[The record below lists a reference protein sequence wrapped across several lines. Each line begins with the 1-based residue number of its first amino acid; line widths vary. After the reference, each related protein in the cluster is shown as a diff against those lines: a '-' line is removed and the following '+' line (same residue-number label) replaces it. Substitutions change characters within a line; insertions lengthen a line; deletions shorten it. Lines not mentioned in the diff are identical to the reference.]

1 MTGPTPAAAAHAVP
15 AAGAPPWRAPFAEQP
30 LDATVTVPGSK
41 SLTNRYLVLAA
52 LADGPSR
59 LRAPLHSRD
68 SALMIE
74 ALRQLGATITEV
86 PGDGDFGP
94 DLTITPIGRE
104 TAGARTGI
112 DCGLAGTVMR
122 FVPPVAALRRG
133 VTVFD
138 GDPHAR
144 KRPMGPIIEALTGL
158 GVAVTA
164 PDGGAAA
171 SLPFAVGGTGEVR
184 GGHLVIDA
192 SASSQFVSA
201 LLLAGARF
209 TEGLHLEHRSKDGA
223 GRPVPSLDHINMTVA
238 VLRGAGVSVDDSRP
252 NHWVV
257 SPGPIRAFDL
267 RIEQDLSN
275 AGPFLAAALATR
287 GTVRIPNWPAE
298 TTQVGDLWRSIL
310 TTMGATVTFADGTLT
325 VTGGPEIKGAD
336 FDETSELAPTVAALC
351 ALASGP
357 SRLSGI
363 AHLRGH
369 ETDRLAALVAEIN
382 RLGGDAEETSDGLI
396 IRPAPLHGG
405 VVRSYADHR
414 MATAG
419 AILGLAV
426 PGVEVEDIATTA
438 KTMPDFPQLWES
450 MLAQRARGGA
460 APAGASPA
468 GAAPA
473 TKGTSGGTQH

>member
-1 MTGPTPAAAAHAVP
+1 MTGATPTAAATPVP
-15 AAGAPPWRAPFAEQP
+15 ADCAPHWRAPFAERP
-30 LDATVTVPGSK
+30 VDATVTVPGSK

-68 SALMIE
+68 SALMIG

-86 PGDGDFGP
+86 PGDGTFGP
-94 DLTITPIGRE
+94 DLEILPIGLDAAAE
-104 TAGARTGI
+104 RTGI

-133 VTVFD
+133 ATLFD

-144 KRPMGPIIEALTGL
+144 KRPMGTIIEALAGL
-158 GVAVTA
+158 GVEVRS
-164 PDGGAAA
+164 PDGGPA
-171 SLPFAVGGTGEVR
+171 SALPFTVQGTGEVR
-184 GGHLVIDA
+184 GGHLAIDA

-209 TEGLHLEHRSKDGA
+209 SEGLHLEHASVDHPGA
-223 GRPVPSLDHINMTVA
+223 PVPSLDHINMTVA
-238 VLRGAGVSVDDSRP
+238 VLRGVGVAVDDSRP
-252 NHWVV
+252 NHWIV
-257 SPGPIRAFDL
+257 SPGAISAFDL

-310 TTMGATVTFADGTLT
+310 STMGATVTLEEGTLT
-325 VTGGPEIKGAD
+325 VTGGEEIKGGD

-351 ALASGP
+351 ALATGP

-369 ETDRLAALVAEIN
+369 ETDRLAALMAEIN

-396 IRPAPLHGG
+396 IRPAALHGG

-426 PGVEVEDIATTA
+426 PGIEVEDIATTA
-438 KTMPDFPQLWES
+438 KTMPDFPQLWTA
-450 MLAQRARGGA
+450 MLAQGPGAEAAVGPAAEKDAPRG
-460 APAGASPA
+460 P
-468 GAAPA
+468 
-473 TKGTSGGTQH
+473 QH

>member
-1 MTGPTPAAAAHAVP
+1 MSAASTAASNPVP
-15 AAGAPPWRAPFAEQP
+15 AVGAPHWPAPHAKRP
-30 LDATVTVPGSK
+30 VDATVTVPGSK

-74 ALRQLGATITEV
+74 ALRQLGATVTEV
-86 PGDGDFGP
+86 PGDGRFGP
-94 DLTITPIGRE
+94 DLEVTPISL
-104 TAGARTGI
+104 GAPAFGSSI

-122 FVPPVAALRRG
+122 FVPPVAALRHG
-133 VTVFD
+133 ETLFD

-144 KRPMGPIIEALTGL
+144 ERPMGTIIDSLTGL
-158 GVAVTA
+158 GVVVRA
-164 PDGGAAA
+164 PDGGAAS
-171 SLPFAVGGTGEVR
+171 SLPFAVHGTGNVR
-184 GGHLVIDA
+184 GGHLIIDA

-209 TEGLHLEHRSKDGA
+209 TDGLHLEHASVEHPGK
-223 GRPVPSLDHINMTVA
+223 PVPSLDHINMTVA
-238 VLRGAGVSVDDSRP
+238 VLRSVGVDVDDSRP

-257 SPGPIRAFDL
+257 SPGSIRAFDR

-275 AGPFLAAALATR
+275 AGPFLAAALATG
-287 GTVRIPNWPAE
+287 GTVRIPDWPAE

-310 TTMGATVTFADGTLT
+310 GAMGATVTLEDGTLT
-325 VTGGPEIKGAD
+325 VTGGPAIRGGD
-336 FDETSELAPTVAALC
+336 FAETSELAPTVAALC
-351 ALASGP
+351 ALATGP
-357 SRLSGI
+357 SRLTGI

-369 ETDRLAALVAEIN
+369 ETDRLAALVTEIN

-396 IRPAPLHGG
+396 IRPTALHGG
-405 VVRSYADHR
+405 VVCSYADHR

-438 KTMPDFPQLWES
+438 KTMPDFPQLWQA
-450 MLAQRARGGA
+450 MLAGGSIPEPGTAATAVSAAPGKDAARG
-460 APAGASPA
+460 P
-468 GAAPA
+468 
-473 TKGTSGGTQH
+473 QH

>member
-1 MTGPTPAAAAHAVP
+1 MTAPAATRD
-15 AAGAPPWRAPFAEQP
+15 GAPVQHWAAPFASRP
-30 LDATVTVPGSK
+30 VDATVTVPGSK

-68 SALMIE
+68 SALMID

-86 PGDGDFGP
+86 PGDGAFGP
-94 DLTITPIGRE
+94 DLEVVPLP
-104 TAGARTGI
+104 AAAAPSGARI

-122 FVPPVAALRRG
+122 FVPPLAALRHG
-133 VTVFD
+133 ASVFD

-144 KRPMGPIIEALTGL
+144 KRPMGTIIEALKAL
-158 GVAVTA
+158 GVAVSA
-164 PDGGAAA
+164 EDGGVPS
-171 SLPFAVGGTGEVR
+171 SLPFVVEGTGTVR

-201 LLLAGARF
+201 LLLVGARF
-209 TEGLHLEHRSKDGA
+209 DEGLHLEHVGK
-223 GRPVPSLDHINMTVA
+223 PVPSLDHINMTVA
-238 VLRGAGVSVDDSRP
+238 VLRGAGVSVDDSVP

-257 SPGPIRAFDL
+257 APGPIRAFDQ

-298 TTQVGDLWRSIL
+298 TQQVGDLWRSIL
-310 TTMGATVTFADGTLT
+310 ARMGATVTLEAGTLT
-325 VTGGPEIKGAD
+325 VTGGREIRGGDFAD
-336 FDETSELAPTVAALC
+336 TSELAPTVAALC
-351 ALASGP
+351 ALAGGP
-357 SRLSGI
+357 SRLTGI

-382 RLGGDAEETSDGLI
+382 RLGGDAEETGDGLV
-396 IRPAPLHGG
+396 IRPARLHAG
-405 VVRSYADHR
+405 VVHSYADHR

-426 PGVEVEDIATTA
+426 EGVQVEDIATTA
-438 KTMPDFPQLWES
+438 KTMPDFPELWAA
-450 MLAQRARGGA
+450 MLAQQA
-460 APAGASPA
+460 APAAGPEGRGSGAEN
-468 GAAPA
+468 
-473 TKGTSGGTQH
+473 

>member
-1 MTGPTPAAAAHAVP
+1 MTAAAATRDGSGTPVHHWA
-15 AAGAPPWRAPFAEQP
+15 APFASRP
-30 LDATVTVPGSK
+30 VDATVTVPGSK

-68 SALMIE
+68 SALMVD
-74 ALRQLGATITEV
+74 ALRQLGAVITEV
-86 PGDGDFGP
+86 PGDGAFGP
-94 DLTITPIGRE
+94 DLEVVPLP
-104 TAGARTGI
+104 AAAPASLARI

-122 FVPPVAALRRG
+122 FVPPLAALRKG
-133 VTVFD
+133 ASVFD

-144 KRPMGPIIEALTGL
+144 KRPMGTIIEALKAL
-158 GVAVTA
+158 GVAVSAEDGSA
-164 PDGGAAA
+164 PS
-171 SLPFAVGGTGEVR
+171 SLPFTVDGSGAVR

-201 LLLAGARF
+201 LLLVGARF
-209 TEGLHLEHRSKDGA
+209 DEGLHLEHVGK
-223 GRPVPSLDHINMTVA
+223 PVPSLDHINMTVA
-238 VLRGAGVSVDDSRP
+238 VLRGAGVSVDDSVP

-257 SPGPIRAFDL
+257 APGPIRAFDQ

-275 AGPFLAAALATR
+275 AGPFLAAALASR

-298 TTQVGDLWRSIL
+298 TQQVGDLWRGIL
-310 TTMGATVTFADGTLT
+310 ASMGATVTLADGVLT
-325 VTGGPEIKGAD
+325 VTGGPEIKGGDFAD
-336 FDETSELAPTVAALC
+336 TSELAPTVAALC

-382 RLGGDAEETSDGLI
+382 RLGGDAEETSDGLV
-396 IRPAPLHGG
+396 IRPAPLHAG
-405 VVRSYADHR
+405 VVHSYADHR

-426 PGVEVEDIATTA
+426 EGVQVEDIGTTA
-438 KTMPDFPQLWES
+438 KTMPDFPQLWAG
-450 MLAQRARGGA
+450 MLAQEAGFAAGPEGRVSGA
-460 APAGASPA
+460 
-468 GAAPA
+468 
-473 TKGTSGGTQH
+473 

>member
-1 MTGPTPAAAAHAVP
+1 MTGSTPPAATDSHSSTDTVP
-15 AAGAPPWRAPFAEQP
+15 HWPAPFASRP
-30 LDATVTVPGSK
+30 INATVTVPGSK
-41 SLTNRYLVLAA
+41 SLTNRFLVLAA

-68 SALMIE
+68 SALMID

-86 PGDGDFGP
+86 PGDGAFGP
-94 DLTITPIGRE
+94 DLEVTPLSQ
-104 TAGARTGI
+104 GASSSRTHI

-122 FVPPVAALRRG
+122 FVPPLAALRNG
-133 VTVFD
+133 VSVFD

-144 KRPMGPIIEALTGL
+144 KRPMGTIIEALKAL
-158 GVAVTA
+158 GVALTA
-164 PDGGAAA
+164 DDGGTPS
-171 SLPFAVGGTGEVR
+171 SLPFTVEGTGEVR

-201 LLLAGARF
+201 LLLVGARF
-209 TEGLHLEHRSKDGA
+209 TDGLHLEHIGKA
-223 GRPVPSLDHINMTVA
+223 VPSLDHINMTVA
-238 VLRGAGVSVDDSRP
+238 VLRGVGVSVDDSLP

-257 SPGPIRAFDL
+257 APGPIRAFDQ

-275 AGPFLAAALATR
+275 AGPFLAAALASG
-287 GTVRIPNWPAE
+287 GTVRIPGWPTG

-310 TTMGATVTFADGTLT
+310 ADMGADVSLANGVLT

-357 SRLSGI
+357 SRLTGI

-369 ETDRLAALVAEIN
+369 ETDRLAALVTEIN
-382 RLGGDAEETSDGLI
+382 RLGGDAEETSDGLV
-396 IRPAPLHGG
+396 IRPARLHAG
-405 VVRSYADHR
+405 VVHSYADHR

-426 PGVEVEDIATTA
+426 PGIEVQDIATTA
-438 KTMPDFPQLWES
+438 KTMPEFPQMWAD
-450 MLAQRARGGA
+450 MLAQGA
-460 APAGASPA
+460 A
-468 GAAPA
+468 APD
-473 TKGTSGGTQH
+473 GTEGSNGGTQH

>member
-1 MTGPTPAAAAHAVP
+1 MTGTTPTAAAPSLP
-15 AAGAPPWRAPFAEQP
+15 AGGGPHWRAPFAERP
-30 LDATVTVPGSK
+30 VDATVTVPGSK

-86 PGDGDFGP
+86 PGDGAYGP
-94 DLTITPIGRE
+94 DLDITPIAPDAAAAD
-104 TAGARTGI
+104 TAI

-122 FVPPVAALRRG
+122 FVPPVAALHRG
-133 VTVFD
+133 RSAFD

-144 KRPMGPIIEALTGL
+144 QRPMGTIIEALTGL
-158 GVAVTA
+158 GVAVSA
-164 PDGGAAA
+164 PDGGPAS
-171 SLPFAVGGTGEVR
+171 SLPFSVQGTGEVR

-209 TEGLHLEHRSKDGA
+209 TEGLHLEHVGK
-223 GRPVPSLDHINMTVA
+223 PVPSLDHINMTVA
-238 VLRGAGVSVDDSRP
+238 VLRGVGVAVDDSAP

-257 SPGPIRAFDL
+257 SPGPIRAFDQ

-287 GTVRIPNWPAE
+287 GTVRIPNWPAG
-298 TTQVGDLWRSIL
+298 TTQVGDLWRGIL
-310 TTMGATVTFADGTLT
+310 ATMGATVTLEDGTLT
-325 VTGGPEIKGAD
+325 VSGGPEIKGGD

-351 ALASGP
+351 ALATGP

-382 RLGGDAEETSDGLI
+382 RLGGDAEETADGLI
-396 IRPAPLHGG
+396 IRPAKLHGG
-405 VVRSYADHR
+405 VVHSYADHR

-438 KTMPDFPQLWES
+438 KTMPGFPQLWAT
-450 MLAQRARGGA
+450 MLGQASTADKEA
-460 APAGASPA
+460 A
-468 GAAPA
+468 
-473 TKGTSGGTQH
+473 GGTQH

>member
-1 MTGPTPAAAAHAVP
+1 MTGTAPTTPAPSTP
-15 AAGAPPWRAPFAEQP
+15 ADGTHWRAPFAETP
-30 LDATVTVPGSK
+30 VNATVTVPGSK

-68 SALMIE
+68 SALMIQ
-74 ALRQLGATITEV
+74 ALRQLGAGIREV
-86 PGDGDFGP
+86 PGDGSFGP
-94 DLTITPIGRE
+94 DLEITPLSPDAAAAD
-104 TAGARTGI
+104 TAI

-122 FVPPVAALRRG
+122 FVPPVAALRNG
-133 VTVFD
+133 ATVFD

-144 KRPMGPIIEALTGL
+144 KRPMNTIIEALAAL
-158 GVAVTA
+158 GVEVSAA
-164 PDGGAAA
+164 DGTRPT
-171 SLPFAVGGTGEVR
+171 SLPFVVEGTGEVR

-201 LLLAGARF
+201 LLLVGARF
-209 TEGLHLEHRSKDGA
+209 TEGLHLEHVGK
-223 GRPVPSLDHINMTVA
+223 PVPSLDHINMTVA
-238 VLRGAGVSVDDSRP
+238 VLREVGVSVDDSVP
-252 NHWVV
+252 NHWIVA
-257 SPGPIRAFDL
+257 PGSIRAFDR

-275 AGPFLAAALATR
+275 AGPFLAAALATG
-287 GTVRIPNWPAE
+287 GTVRIPNWPAP

-310 TTMGATVTFADGTLT
+310 AEMGATVTLENGTLT

-336 FDETSELAPTVAALC
+336 FADTSELAPTVAALC
-351 ALASGP
+351 ALATGP

-369 ETDRLAALVAEIN
+369 ETDRLAALVTEIN
-382 RLGGDAEETSDGLI
+382 RLGGDAEETADGLV
-396 IRPAPLHGG
+396 IRPAKLHGG

-426 PGVEVEDIATTA
+426 HGVEVEDIGTTS
-438 KTMPDFPQLWES
+438 KTMPDFPQLWEA
-450 MLAQRARGGA
+450 MLTQLGRQTEQASGA
-460 APAGASPA
+460 
-468 GAAPA
+468 
-473 TKGTSGGTQH
+473 

>member
-1 MTGPTPAAAAHAVP
+1 MTGTIPSATAPSHPAGVGPHWP
-15 AAGAPPWRAPFAEQP
+15 APFAARP
-30 LDATVTVPGSK
+30 VDATVTVPGSK

-74 ALRQLGATITEV
+74 ALRQLGATVTEV
-86 PGDGDFGP
+86 PGDGAFGP
-94 DLTITPIGRE
+94 DLEIIPISMDAAAAD
-104 TAGARTGI
+104 TAI

-133 VTVFD
+133 ESRFD

-144 KRPMGPIIEALTGL
+144 KRPMGTIIEALAGL
-158 GVAVTA
+158 GVAVNA
-164 PDGGAAA
+164 PDGGPAS
-171 SLPFAVGGTGEVR
+171 SLPFTVHGTGEVR
-184 GGHLVIDA
+184 GGHLIIDA

-209 TEGLHLEHRSKDGA
+209 TEGLHLEHQSRENASK
-223 GRPVPSLDHINMTVA
+223 PVPSLDHINMTVA
-238 VLRGAGVSVDDSRP
+238 VLRGVGVAVDDSVP
-252 NHWVV
+252 NHWIV
-257 SPGPIRAFDL
+257 SPGPIRAFDQ

-275 AGPFLAAALATR
+275 AGPFLAAALATG

-298 TTQVGDLWRSIL
+298 TTQVGDLWRGIL
-310 TTMGATVTFADGTLT
+310 TAMGATVTVDGGTLT
-325 VTGGPEIKGAD
+325 VSGGPEIKGGD

-351 ALASGP
+351 ALATGP

-369 ETDRLAALVAEIN
+369 ETDRLAALVTEIN
-382 RLGGDAEETSDGLI
+382 RLGGDAEETADGLI
-396 IRPAPLHGG
+396 IRPATLHGG
-405 VVRSYADHR
+405 VVHSYADHR

-438 KTMPDFPQLWES
+438 KTMPDFPQLWEA
-450 MLAQRARGGA
+450 MLAQGPA
-460 APAGASPA
+460 ADEDTA
-468 GAAPA
+468 
-473 TKGTSGGTQH
+473 GGTQH

>member
-1 MTGPTPAAAAHAVP
+1 MTGATPAAARPVP
-15 AAGAPPWRAPFAEQP
+15 ADSVPPWRAPFAVRP
-30 LDATVTVPGSK
+30 VDATVTVPGSK

-86 PGDGDFGP
+86 PGDGAFGP
-94 DLTITPIGRE
+94 DLAITPISLDAPE
-104 TAGARTGI
+104 ARSAV

-133 VTVFD
+133 VTLFD

-144 KRPMGPIIEALTGL
+144 NRPMGPIIAALTGL
-158 GVAVTA
+158 GVAVSA
-164 PDGGAAA
+164 PGGGPAS
-171 SLPFAVGGTGEVR
+171 SLPFAVEGTGEVR

-209 TEGLHLEHRSKDGA
+209 TGGLHLEHVGK
-223 GRPVPSLDHINMTVA
+223 PVPSLDHINMTVA
-238 VLRGAGVSVDDSRP
+238 VLRGAGVAVDDSRP

-257 SPGPIRAFDL
+257 SPGAIRAFDL

-287 GTVRIPNWPAE
+287 GTVRIPNWPAR
-298 TTQVGDLWRSIL
+298 TTQVGDLWRGIL
-310 TTMGATVTFADGTLT
+310 TTMGATVTLTDGTLT

-357 SRLSGI
+357 SRLGGI

-396 IRPAPLHGG
+396 IRAAPLHGG
-405 VVRSYADHR
+405 VVHSYADHR

-426 PGVEVEDIATTA
+426 PGIEVEDIATTA
-438 KTMPDFPQLWES
+438 KTMPDFPRLWES
-450 MLAQRARGGA
+450 MLAQGAGGSA
-460 APAGASPA
+460 APADAIPA
-468 GAAPA
+468 KKDAA
-473 TKGTSGGTQH
+473 GGTQH

>member
-1 MTGPTPAAAAHAVP
+1 MTGTTPTAAAHPLP
-15 AAGAPPWRAPFAEQP
+15 AETAPLWRAPFAERP
-30 LDATVTVPGSK
+30 IDATVTVPGSK

-86 PGDGDFGP
+86 PGDGAFGP
-94 DLTITPIGRE
+94 DLAVTPISPE
-104 TAGARTGI
+104 PSAAPAGI

-133 VTVFD
+133 VSLFD

-144 KRPMGPIIEALTGL
+144 KRPMGTIIEALAGL
-158 GVAVTA
+158 GVAVSA
-164 PDGGAAA
+164 PAGGPAS
-171 SLPFAVGGTGEVR
+171 SLPFTVQGTGEVR

-209 TEGLHLEHRSKDGA
+209 TEGLHLEHQSRARA
-223 GRPVPSLDHINMTVA
+223 GKPVPSLDHINMTVA
-238 VLRGAGVSVDDSRP
+238 VLRGVGVAVDDSVP

-257 SPGPIRAFDL
+257 SPGPIRAFDQ

-310 TTMGATVTFADGTLT
+310 TAMGADVTLTDGTLT
-325 VTGGPEIKGAD
+325 VTGGHEIKGAD

-351 ALASGP
+351 ALAAGP

-382 RLGGDAEETSDGLI
+382 RLGGDAEETADGLV

-405 VVRSYADHR
+405 VVHSYADHR

-450 MLAQRARGGA
+450 MLAQRTTAEKDSA
-460 APAGASPA
+460 
-468 GAAPA
+468 
-473 TKGTSGGTQH
+473 GGTQH

>member
-1 MTGPTPAAAAHAVP
+1 MTGTTAANTDPKHGTSLPLWPAPYATGPV
-15 AAGAPPWRAPFAEQP
+15 
-30 LDATVTVPGSK
+30 DATVTVPGSK
-41 SLTNRYLVLAA
+41 SLTNRFLVLAA

-68 SALMIE
+68 SVLMIQ
-74 ALRQLGATITEV
+74 ALRQLGAKVTEV
-86 PGDGDFGP
+86 PGDGDYGP
-94 DLTITPIGRE
+94 DLEITPMGWSAAGNE
-104 TAGARTGI
+104 TAI

-122 FVPPVAALRRG
+122 FVPPLAALRNG

-144 KRPMGPIIEALTGL
+144 KRPMGTIIEALVAL
-158 GVAVTA
+158 GVPVRNE
-164 PDGGAAA
+164 GGRTPSA
-171 SLPFAVGGTGEVR
+171 LPFAVEGSGEVR

-201 LLLAGARF
+201 LLLVGARF
-209 TEGLHLEHRSKDGA
+209 TEGLHLEHVGK
-223 GRPVPSLDHINMTVA
+223 PVPSLDHINMTVA
-238 VLRGAGVSVDDSRP
+238 VLRSVGVRVDDSVP
-252 NHWVV
+252 NHWRVA
-257 SPGPIRAFDL
+257 PGPIRAFDQ

-287 GTVRIPNWPAE
+287 GTVRIPNWPIE

-310 TTMGATVTFADGTLT
+310 SSMGADVSLKDGTLT
-325 VTGGPEIKGAD
+325 VTGGPEILGAD

-351 ALASGP
+351 ALATGP
-357 SRLSGI
+357 SRLTGI

-382 RLGGDAEETSDGLI
+382 RLGGDAEETADGLI
-396 IRPAPLHGG
+396 IRPAALHGA
-405 VVRSYADHR
+405 VVHSYADHR

-426 PGVEVEDIATTA
+426 QGVQVEDIATTS
-438 KTMPDFPQLWES
+438 KTMPEFPDIWAA
-450 MLAQRARGGA
+450 MLGQAAAQ
-460 APAGASPA
+460 APAG
-468 GAAPA
+468 
-473 TKGTSGGTQH
+473 GTTN